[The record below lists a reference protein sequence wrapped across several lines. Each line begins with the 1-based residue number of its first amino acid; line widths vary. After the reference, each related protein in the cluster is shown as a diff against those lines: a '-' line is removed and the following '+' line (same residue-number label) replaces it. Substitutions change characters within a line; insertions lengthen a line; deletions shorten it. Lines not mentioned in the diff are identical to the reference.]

1 MASLFGGTY
10 RIFVVGASAGVLIEQ
25 ITPTRSSPYQGFA
38 WGYGA
43 PPDSFKV
50 EANEVNVM
58 FERAPGTRAI
68 FQCELS
74 TGAVTLAV
82 SDKTTPTSFVRLT
95 GKTGK

>member
-1 MASLFGGTY
+1 
-10 RIFVVGASAGVLIEQ
+10 
-25 ITPTRSSPYQGFA
+25 
-38 WGYGA
+38 
-43 PPDSFKV
+43 
-50 EANEVNVM
+50 M